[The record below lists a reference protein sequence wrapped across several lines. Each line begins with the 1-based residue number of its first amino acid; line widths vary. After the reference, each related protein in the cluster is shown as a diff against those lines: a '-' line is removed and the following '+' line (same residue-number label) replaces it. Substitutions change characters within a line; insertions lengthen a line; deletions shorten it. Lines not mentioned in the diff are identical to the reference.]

1 MSIMKDNDVISRIS
15 HELRTPLTSIMGLNQ
30 IICENPSDEASVKDS
45 SKKIA
50 TASEFLL
57 SLVNNIMTLEELES
71 GKAVLEKNQFNLHQT
86 LTSIVTVYE
95 ASAENEGLNFSFTES
110 ENFPEYVL
118 GDKNKLSLIINNI
131 LSNAVRYNK
140 KGGTIDFTAEDLTGQ
155 GVERTFRF
163 AVADTGIGIPEE
175 MLPDLFKKFGI
186 ADAAPGYQTLSG
198 AGVGLA
204 VANEAIK
211 LMGSVIHVRSSE
223 GAGSTFWFDVT
234 LPVVDAVEVTP
245 VDGQH
250 DLEGKTILVAED
262 NMVNSHI
269 VRHLLESFGCVVE
282 TATNGKDALA
292 LFSASEP
299 YHYDAIIMDIRM
311 PVMDGLEA
319 TRKIRAL
326 GGEGCYSPDAL
337 EIPIIALTA
346 NALDEDRK
354 ETMEAGMN
362 AHLTKPIDAAEL
374 FTVLAAHMRR

>member
-1 MSIMKDNDVISRIS
+1 MFDMKDNDIISRIS

-30 IICENPSDEASVKDS
+30 IIGEKPADEETVKDC

-57 SLVNNIMTLEELES
+57 ALVNNIMTLEELEN
-71 GKAVLEKNQFNLHQT
+71 GKAVLESKQFNLRKT
-86 LTSIVTVYE
+86 IESLVTVYE
-95 ASAENEGLNFSFTES
+95 TAAENEGLNFTYTES
-110 ENFPEYVL
+110 ENFPDFVT
-118 GDKNKLSLIINNI
+118 GDKNKISLILNNI
-131 LSNAVRYNK
+131 LSNAVRFNK
-140 KGGTIDFTAEDLTGQ
+140 KGGHIDFTAEDMTGH
-155 GVERTFRF
+155 GVDRTFRF
-163 AVADTGIGIPEE
+163 AVSDSGIGIPEE
-175 MLPDLFKKFGI
+175 MLPNLFTRYAI
-186 ADAAPGYQTLSG
+186 ADDAPGYQTLSG

-211 LMGSVIHVRSSE
+211 LMGSTIHVRSSE
-223 GAGSTFWFDVT
+223 GAGSTFWFDLT
-234 LPVVDAVEVTP
+234 LPVSDAEEVAP
-245 VDGQH
+245 ADSQH

-269 VRHLLESFGCVVE
+269 VRHLLESFGCNVE
-282 TATNGKDALA
+282 ITTNGKDAVA

-311 PVMDGLEA
+311 PEMDGLEA

-354 ETMEAGMN
+354 ETLEAGMN

-374 FTVLAAHMRR
+374 FTVLAANIRH

>member
-1 MSIMKDNDVISRIS
+1 MKDNDIISRIS

-30 IICENPSDEASVKDS
+30 IICENPSDEASVKDC

-57 SLVNNIMTLEELES
+57 SLVNNIMTLEELEEEKS
-71 GKAVLEKNQFNLHQT
+71 VLEKSQFNLRQT
-86 LTSIVTVYE
+86 LASIVTVYE
-95 ASAENEGLNFSFTES
+95 SASENEGLNFSFTES
-110 ENFPEYVL
+110 ENLPDYVI
-118 GDKNKLSLIINNI
+118 GDKNKVSLIINNI
-131 LSNAVRYNK
+131 LSNAVRFNK
-140 KGGTIDFTAEDLTGQ
+140 KGGHIDFVVEDMTGQ

-163 AVADTGIGIPEE
+163 AVSDSGVGIPEE
-175 MLPDLFKKFGI
+175 MLPNLFKKYGI
-186 ADAAPGYQTLSG
+186 ADPAPGYQTLSG

-211 LMGSVIHVRSSE
+211 LMGSTIHVRSTE
-223 GAGSTFWFDVT
+223 GAGSTFWFDLT
-234 LPVVDAVEVTP
+234 LSVVDAAEIAP
-245 VDGQH
+245 AEGQH

-269 VRHLLESFGCVVE
+269 VRHLLESYGCIVE

-326 GGEGCYSPDAL
+326 GGEGCFSPDAL
-337 EIPIIALTA
+337 TIPIIALTA

-362 AHLTKPIDAAEL
+362 AHLTKPIDAGEL
-374 FTVLAAHMRR
+374 FTVLAASMRERN

>member
-1 MSIMKDNDVISRIS
+1 MKDNDIISRIS

-30 IICENPSDEASVKDS
+30 IICENPSDEASVKDC

-57 SLVNNIMTLEELES
+57 SLVNNIMTLEELEEEKS
-71 GKAVLEKNQFNLHQT
+71 VLEKSQFNLRQT
-86 LTSIVTVYE
+86 LASIVTVYE
-95 ASAENEGLNFSFTES
+95 SASENEGLNFSFTES
-110 ENFPEYVL
+110 ENLPDYVI
-118 GDKNKLSLIINNI
+118 GDKNKISLIINNI
-131 LSNAVRYNK
+131 LSNAVRFNK
-140 KGGTIDFTAEDLTGQ
+140 KGGHIDFVVEDMTGQ

-163 AVADTGIGIPEE
+163 AVSDSGVGIPEE
-175 MLPDLFKKFGI
+175 MLPNLFKKYGI
-186 ADAAPGYQTLSG
+186 ADPAPGYQTLSG

-211 LMGSVIHVRSSE
+211 LMGSTIHVRSTE
-223 GAGSTFWFDVT
+223 GAGSTFWFDLT
-234 LPVVDAVEVTP
+234 LSVVDAAEIAP
-245 VDGQH
+245 AEGQH

-269 VRHLLESFGCVVE
+269 VRHLLESYGCIVE

-326 GGEGCYSPDAL
+326 GGEGCFSPDAL
-337 EIPIIALTA
+337 TIPIIALTA

-362 AHLTKPIDAAEL
+362 AHLTKPIDAGEL
-374 FTVLAAHMRR
+374 FTVLAASMRERN

>member
-1 MSIMKDNDVISRIS
+1 MFIMKDNDVISRIS

-30 IICENPSDEASVKDS
+30 IICENPSDEASVMEC

-57 SLVNNIMTLEELES
+57 SLVNNIMTLEELED
-71 GKAVLEKNQFNLHQT
+71 GKSVLDKSPFNLRQT
-86 LTSIVTVYE
+86 IASIVAAYE
-95 ASAENEGLNFSFTES
+95 SAAENEGLNFSYTES
-110 ENFPEYVL
+110 ENFPEFVM
-118 GDKNKLSLIINNI
+118 GDKNKLSLVINNI
-131 LSNAVRYNK
+131 LSNAVRFNK
-140 KGGTIDFTAEDLTGQ
+140 KGGHIDFTAEDLTCQ

-163 AVADTGIGIPEE
+163 AVSDSGVGIPEE
-175 MLPDLFKKFGI
+175 MLPNLFAKFGI
-186 ADAAPGYQTLSG
+186 ADAAPGYQTMSG

-211 LMGSVIHVRSSE
+211 LMGSTIHVRSTE
-223 GAGSTFWFDVT
+223 GAGSTFWFDIT
-234 LPVVDAVEVTP
+234 LPVVDAAEVVPQTS
-245 VDGQH
+245 QN

-269 VRHLLESFGCVVE
+269 VKHLLESYGCIVE
-282 TATNGKDALA
+282 NATNGKDALA

-326 GGEGCYSPDAL
+326 GGEGCFSPDAL
-337 EIPIIALTA
+337 TIPIIALTA

-374 FTVLAAHMRR
+374 FTVLAANMRR

>member
-1 MSIMKDNDVISRIS
+1 MKENDIISRVS

-30 IICENPSDEASVKDS
+30 IIHENPTDEACVADC

-57 SLVNNIMTLEELES
+57 SLVNNIITLEEFEG
-71 GKAVLEKNQFNLHQT
+71 GKAVLDQSQFNLRKMIA
-86 LTSIVTVYE
+86 SVVTVYE
-95 ASAENEGLNFSFTES
+95 SASENEGLNFSYTES
-110 ENFPEYVL
+110 ENFPEYVQ

-131 LSNAVRYNK
+131 LSNAVRFNK
-140 KGGTIDFTAEDLTGQ
+140 RGGHIDFTAEDMTGQ

-163 AVADTGIGIPEE
+163 AVSDSGIGISEE
-175 MLPDLFKKFGI
+175 MLPHLFSKYET
-186 ADAAPGYQTLSG
+186 ADAAPEYQTLGG
-198 AGVGLA
+198 AGVGLT

-211 LMGSVIHVRSSE
+211 LMGSSIHVRSTE

-234 LPVVDAVEVTP
+234 LPVVDAEEIKP
-245 VDGQH
+245 VDSQH

-269 VRHLLESFGCVVE
+269 VRHLLESFGCIVE

-319 TRKIRAL
+319 TKKIRAL

-374 FTVLAAHMRR
+374 FTVLAAYMRKD

>member
-1 MSIMKDNDVISRIS
+1 MFTMKDNDIISRIS

-30 IICENPSDEASVKDS
+30 IISENPADENSVKDCS
-45 SKKIA
+45 RKIA

-57 SLVNNIMTLEELES
+57 SLVNNIMTLEELEN
-71 GKAVLEKNQFNLHQT
+71 GKAVLDKSQFNLRQT
-86 LTSIVTVYE
+86 LESMATVYE
-95 ASAENEGLNFSFTES
+95 TAAENDGLNFTYTES
-110 ENFPEYVL
+110 EDFPEFVL
-118 GDKNKLSLIINNI
+118 GDKNKFSLIINNI
-131 LSNAVRYNK
+131 LSNAVRFNK
-140 KGGTIDFTAEDLTGQ
+140 KGGHIDFTAEDLTGQ

-163 AVADTGIGIPEE
+163 AVSDSGIGIPEE
-175 MLPDLFKKFGI
+175 MLPNLFTRYAI

-211 LMGSVIHVRSSE
+211 LMGSSIHVRSTE
-223 GAGSTFWFDVT
+223 GAGSTFWFDVKFD
-234 LPVVDAVEVTP
+234 VIDAAEVAP
-245 VDGQH
+245 ADSQH

-269 VRHLLESFGCVVE
+269 VRHLLESFGCIVE
-282 TATNGKDALA
+282 TAINGKDALA

-374 FTVLAAHMRR
+374 FTVLAAHMRK

>member
-1 MSIMKDNDVISRIS
+1 MLSMKDNDIISRVR

-30 IICENPSDEASVKDS
+30 IIGENPSDEETVKDCA
-45 SKKIA
+45 KKIA

-57 SLVNNIMTLEELES
+57 SLVNNIMTLEELEN
-71 GKAVLEKNQFNLHQT
+71 GKAVLDNKQFNLRQT
-86 LTSIVTVYE
+86 LASIVTVYE
-95 ASAENEGLNFSFTES
+95 TASEAEGLNFSFTES
-110 ENFPEYVL
+110 ENFPEFVT
-118 GDKNKLSLIINNI
+118 GDKNKISLVINNI
-131 LSNAVRYNK
+131 LSNAVRFNK
-140 KGGTIDFTAEDLTGQ
+140 KGGHIDFTAEDLTGQ
-155 GVERTFRF
+155 GVERMFRF
-163 AVADTGIGIPEE
+163 AVSDSGIGIPEE
-175 MLPDLFKKFGI
+175 MLPNLFKSYAI

-211 LMGSVIHVRSSE
+211 LMGSTIHVRSSE
-223 GAGSTFWFDVT
+223 GAGSTFWFDVKFEVT
-234 LPVVDAVEVTP
+234 DATEVTP
-245 VDGQH
+245 ADSQH

-262 NMVNSHI
+262 NLVNSHI
-269 VRHLLESFGCVVE
+269 VRHLLESFGCNVE
-282 TATNGKDALA
+282 ITTNGKDAVA

-326 GGEGCYSPDAL
+326 GGEGCFSPDAL

-354 ETMEAGMN
+354 ESQEAGMN

-374 FTVLAAHMRR
+374 FTVLAAHIRR